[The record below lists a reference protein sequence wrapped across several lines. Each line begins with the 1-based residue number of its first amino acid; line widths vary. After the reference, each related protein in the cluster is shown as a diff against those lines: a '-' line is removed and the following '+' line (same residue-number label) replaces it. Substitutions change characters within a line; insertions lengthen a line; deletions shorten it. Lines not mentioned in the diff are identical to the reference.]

1 MAEAPRV
8 SVVIPCFNGGA
19 ELPGALAS
27 LDAQTFRDF
36 EVVVVDDG
44 SDDPATLGVLDG
56 LGGARLVRQ
65 ENRGLAAARNAGM
78 AVARGAYLL
87 PLDCDDRLEAAF
99 LERTL
104 HALDARPE
112 AAYAF
117 CHLRLAGER
126 RGVLH
131 KDYNFFT
138 QLFLNQ
144 LPYCLLLR
152 RTTWE
157 AGGGYDETMRQGYE
171 DWELNVRLGGI
182 GLHGVAV
189 AEPLFI
195 YRVSAGGMLRSLS
208 NRLHGQLWRAIQ
220 ERNPALYRPAA
231 LFRVWRQWRARPAGY
246 PAWLLLGLLALHRLL
261 PSAAFNKLFAR
272 LLRFSASARL
282 EPGEGG

>member
-1 MAEAPRV
+1 MAEAPRI

-27 LDAQTFRDF
+27 LDAQTVRDF
-36 EVVVVDDG
+36 EVIVVDDG
-44 SDDPATLGVLDG
+44 SDDSETLAVLKG
-56 LGGARLVRQ
+56 LDDVRLLRQ

-78 AVARGAYLL
+78 AAALGAFLL

-104 HALDARPE
+104 EALDARPD
-112 AAYAF
+112 AAYAY

-126 RGVLH
+126 SGVLH

-144 LPYCLLLR
+144 LPYCVLLR
-152 RTTWE
+152 RATWE
-157 AGGGYDETMRQGYE
+157 ASGGYDETMRQGYE
-171 DWELNVRLGGI
+171 DWEFNVRLGGR
-182 GLHGVAV
+182 GLHGIAV
-189 AEPLFI
+189 PEPLFV
-195 YRVSAGGMLRSLS
+195 YRVSAGGMLQSIS

-220 ERNPALYRPAA
+220 VRNPALYRPAA
-231 LFRVWRQWRARPAGY
+231 LVRAWRRWRARPAAY
-246 PAWLLLGLLALHRLL
+246 PAGLLLGLLALHRLS
-261 PSAAFNKLFAR
+261 PHGAFNWLFAR

-282 EPGEGG
+282 EGR

>member
-1 MAEAPRV
+1 M
-8 SVVIPCFNGGA
+8 
-19 ELPGALAS
+19 
-27 LDAQTFRDF
+27 
-36 EVVVVDDG
+36 
-44 SDDPATLGVLDG
+44 
-56 LGGARLVRQ
+56 RQ

-78 AVARGAYLL
+78 AAARGAFLL
-87 PLDCDDRLEAAF
+87 PLDCDDRLEATF

-104 HALDARPE
+104 QALDDRPD

-152 RTTWE
+152 RAAWE

-171 DWELNVRLGGI
+171 DWELNIRLGGS

-189 AEPLFI
+189 PEPLFV
-195 YRVSAGGMLRSLS
+195 YRVSAGGMLQSLS

-220 ERNPALYRPAA
+220 ERNPALYRPGAMVRA
-231 LFRVWRQWRARPAGY
+231 WRQWRVRPAAY
-246 PAWLLLGLLALHRLL
+246 PVSLLLGLLALHRLL
-261 PSAAFNKLFAR
+261 PDGVFNRLFAT

-282 EPGEGG
+282 EGR

>member
-1 MAEAPRV
+1 MAEAPRI

-27 LDAQTFRDF
+27 LDAQTVRDF
-36 EVVVVDDG
+36 EVIVVDDG
-44 SDDPATLGVLDG
+44 SDDSETLAVLEG
-56 LGGARLVRQ
+56 LDDVRLLRQ

-78 AVARGAYLL
+78 AAALGAFLL

-104 HALDARPE
+104 EALDARPD
-112 AAYAF
+112 AAYAY

-126 RGVLH
+126 SGVLH

-152 RTTWE
+152 RATWE
-157 AGGGYDETMRQGYE
+157 ASGGYDETMRQGYE
-171 DWELNVRLGGI
+171 DWEFNVRLGGR
-182 GLHGVAV
+182 GLHGIAV
-189 AEPLFI
+189 PEPLFV
-195 YRVSAGGMLRSLS
+195 YRVSAGGMLQSIS

-220 ERNPALYRPAA
+220 VRNPALYRPAA
-231 LFRVWRQWRARPAGY
+231 LVRAWRRWRARPAAY
-246 PAWLLLGLLALHRLL
+246 PAGLLLGLLALHRLS
-261 PSAAFNKLFAR
+261 PHGAFNWLFAK

-282 EPGEGG
+282 EGR

>member
-1 MAEAPRV
+1 MAEAPLV
-8 SVVIPCFNGGA
+8 SVVIPCFNGGTD
-19 ELPGALAS
+19 LPGALAS
-27 LDAQTFRDF
+27 LHAQTFRDF
-36 EVVVVDDG
+36 EVIVVDDG
-44 SDDPATLGVLDG
+44 SDDPATLGILDG
-56 LGGARLVRQ
+56 LGGVRLVRQ

-78 AVARGAYLL
+78 AAARGAYLL

-104 HALDARPE
+104 DALDAWPD

-126 RGVLH
+126 RGVLG
-131 KDYNFFT
+131 KDYDLFT

-152 RTTWE
+152 RATWE

-171 DWELNVRLGGI
+171 DWELNVRLGGS

-195 YRVSAGGMLRSLS
+195 YRVSSAGMLRSLS
-208 NRLHGQLWRAIQ
+208 NRRHGQLWRAIQ
-220 ERNPALYRPAA
+220 DRNPALYRPRA
-231 LFRVWRQWRARPAGY
+231 LFRAWRQWRARPAGY
-246 PAWLLLGLLALHRLL
+246 PAWLLLCLLVVHRLL
-261 PSAAFNKLFAR
+261 PPAAFNTLFAR
-272 LLRFSASARL
+272 LSRFSASARL
-282 EPGEGG
+282 EPGEGR

>member
-1 MAEAPRV
+1 MAEAPRI

-27 LDAQTFRDF
+27 LDAQTVRDF
-36 EVVVVDDG
+36 EVIVVDDG
-44 SDDPATLGVLDG
+44 SDDSETLAVLKG
-56 LGGARLVRQ
+56 LDDVRLLRQ

-78 AVARGAYLL
+78 AAALGAFLL

-104 HALDARPE
+104 EALDARPD
-112 AAYAF
+112 AAYAY

-126 RGVLH
+126 SGVLH

-152 RTTWE
+152 RATWE
-157 AGGGYDETMRQGYE
+157 ASGGYDETMRQGYE
-171 DWELNVRLGGI
+171 DWEFNVRLGGR
-182 GLHGVAV
+182 GLHGIAV
-189 AEPLFI
+189 PEPLFVD
-195 YRVSAGGMLRSLS
+195 RVSAGGMLQSIS

-220 ERNPALYRPAA
+220 VRNPALYRPAA
-231 LFRVWRQWRARPAGY
+231 LVRAWRRWRARPAAY
-246 PAWLLLGLLALHRLL
+246 PAGLLLGLLALHRLS
-261 PSAAFNKLFAR
+261 PHGAFNWLFAK

-282 EPGEGG
+282 EGR

>member
-1 MAEAPRV
+1 MDEAPRI
-8 SVVIPCFNGGA
+8 SVVIPCYNGGA
-19 ELPGALAS
+19 DLPGALAS
-27 LDAQTFRDF
+27 LDAQTLRDF

-56 LGGARLVRQ
+56 LSGVCLLRQ

-78 AVARGAYLL
+78 AAARSAFLL
-87 PLDCDDRLEAAF
+87 PLDCDDRLEPAF

-104 HALDARPE
+104 QALDAQPE

-126 RGVLH
+126 SGVLA

-144 LPYCLLLR
+144 IPYCLLLR
-152 RTTWE
+152 REAWE

-171 DWELNVRLGGI
+171 DWELNIRLGGN

-189 AEPLFI
+189 AEPLFV
-195 YRVSAGGMLRSLS
+195 YRVSAGGMLQSLS
-208 NRLHGQLWRAIQ
+208 NRLHGQLWHAIQ
-220 ERNPALYRPAA
+220 ERNPALFRPRA
-231 LFRVWRQWRARPAGY
+231 LVRAWRQWRARPAAY
-246 PAWLLLGLLALHRLL
+246 PVWLLLGLFAVHRLL
-261 PSAAFNKLFAR
+261 PNGVFNRLFAM

-282 EPGEGG
+282 EGR